1 MAGRSSTSFGVG
13 ATITVLAIL
22 TLTLFVLTTVFF
34 GRYKDRQRQ
43 LDQARQDS
51 QDVVSAAERN
61 RDDILNLVEE
71 AKKNR
76 QSLVSYLVDSQ
87 GSIMERVSGSRRD
100 KLTDLTNKLQSV
112 EGGASGN
119 LLALVAQRDAEISNL
134 RDQLG
139 RAEAGRTKALTDLT
153 NEGDRIAGIQA
164 SHQATVDRLNTDVGT
179 FEGDMTAY
187 RGGMEDYK
195 SKVDAQVDR
204 LKNEAAEAQKRLNDE
219 VQRVSDENQILD
231 AQLRVARGQKTAALF
246 RGADESALVDGEV
259 IGLDPSSGSVFL
271 NLGSDEKVVLGMT
284 FTVYA
289 DRAAVRPNED
299 GAYPQGKATV
309 EIINVGTTGSTAR
322 VTSEVRGNSVV
333 KGDVIANAV
342 YDPNKVY
349 KFVVFGN
356 FDYNRDGIS
365 SALEAQEVRSMI
377 EGWGGEI
384 VADLTGD
391 SDFLVLGE
399 RPVVPAR
406 PADAAPLEV
415 VQNFVRQQKEVQRYD
430 NLADQARKTSV
441 PVLNENRLYTLI
453 GVVPSRPSRR

>member
-61 RDDILNLVEE
+61 RDDVRNLIEE

-76 QSLVSYLVDSQ
+76 QSLVTYLVDSQ

-100 KLTDLTNKLQSV
+100 KLTDLTNKLQTV
-112 EGGASGN
+112 EGGSSGN
-119 LLALVAQRDAEISNL
+119 LLGLISSRDAEVANL
-134 RDQLG
+134 RDQLA
-139 RAEAGRTKALTDLT
+139 RAEAERAKALADLT
-153 NEGDRIAGIQA
+153 NEQDRLAGIQA

-187 RGGMEDYK
+187 RGGMEDFK
-195 SKVDAQVDR
+195 TQVDAQTDR
-204 LKNEAAEAQKRLNDE
+204 LKNDAAEAQKRSDDE
-219 VQRVSDENQILD
+219 ITRLSDENQILVS
-231 AQLRVARGQKTAALF
+231 QLGAARGEKSAALF
-246 RGADESALVDGEV
+246 RGADEAGLVDGEV
-259 IGLDPSSGSVFL
+259 VGLDASTGTVYL
-271 NLGSDEKVVLGMT
+271 NLGARERAVLGMT

-289 DRAAVRPNED
+289 DRAAIRPNDE
-299 GAYPQGKATV
+299 GVYPPGKATI
-309 EIINVGTTGSTAR
+309 EIINVGATGSTAR

-342 YDPNKVY
+342 YDPTKIY

-356 FDYNRDGIS
+356 FDSNRDGIS
-365 SALEAQEVRSMI
+365 SALEAQEIRSMI
-377 EGWGGEI
+377 EGWGGQI
-384 VADLTGD
+384 VEDLTGD
-391 SDFLVLGE
+391 SDFLVLGS
-399 RPVVPAR
+399 RPIVPAR

-441 PVLNENRLYTLI
+441 PVLNENRLYTLT
-453 GVVPSRPSRR
+453 GVVPSRPRR